1 MSKIT
6 DKIIELVFEKIWGKS
21 IVLLSLPSFS
31 AWFASKSSIF
41 SDQFIIWIAFMLGLF
56 VAVWVNVGIQHYRNS
71 KKDQSQLQTFVRLHK
86 EREGSDKLT
95 DYSIQNIRY
104 HDHII
109 TIINENNQITYFH
122 DIVFGFINPTII
134 TTIRVYGID
143 GSKPNFG
150 VLEANSYFVRLHL
163 SEIPNNKFMITFNEK
178 INDEFT
184 KN

>member
-6 DKIIELVFEKIWGKS
+6 DKIIELVFEKIWAS
-21 IVLLSLPSFS
+21 IILISFPFFS
-31 AWFASKSSIF
+31 VWFASKSYIF
-41 SDQFIIWIAFMLGLF
+41 SDPFIIWIAVMLGLL
-56 VAVWVNVGIQHYRNS
+56 VAVWVIVGIQHYRNS

-86 EREGSDKLT
+86 EREDSGKLT

-104 HDHII
+104 HDCIYQI
-109 TIINENNQITYFH
+109 PNANKQITHFH
-122 DIVFGFINPTII
+122 DIVFGFIKPTNT

-143 GSKPNFG
+143 GGKPNFQ
-150 VLEANSYFVRLHL
+150 VIEANQYFVRLHL